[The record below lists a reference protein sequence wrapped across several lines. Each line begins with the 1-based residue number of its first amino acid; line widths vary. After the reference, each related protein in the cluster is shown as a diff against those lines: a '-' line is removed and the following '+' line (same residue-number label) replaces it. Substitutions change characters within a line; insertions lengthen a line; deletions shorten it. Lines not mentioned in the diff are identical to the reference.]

1 MPEDCISNVDG
12 PSFRLRELAEVS
24 STNDVVKRA
33 LGLSGVYDLQP
44 LLHVASL
51 QEVLRLDSAQVA
63 ACSPARL
70 PAPARG
76 QLYALV
82 GGDESGEYLRLN
94 RLIQQ
99 AWGRERVPLAQ
110 VLPALN
116 HFSLVDALVGP
127 KQRANR
133 VWRQVIG

>member
-1 MPEDCISNVDG
+1 M
-12 PSFRLRELAEVS
+12 
-24 STNDVVKRA
+24 
-33 LGLSGVYDLQP
+33 
-44 LLHVASL
+44 
-51 QEVLRLDSAQVA
+51 
-63 ACSPARL
+63 
-70 PAPARG
+70 
-76 QLYALV
+76 

-116 HFSLVDALVGP
+116 HFSLVDALVDP